1 MLGLIPM
8 KRFGTLDE
16 IAGWVAVLA
25 SDVADFMTG
34 AISLLTAGNVSIDA
48 NFFRKTT
55 GQNHLTGC
63 FFWCGGA
70 LWRKAHSP
78 MKHSL

>member
-1 MLGLIPM
+1 MEHMLGLIPM

-34 AISLLTAGNVSIDA
+34 AISLLTAGIVSFGA
-48 NFFRKTT
+48 AGPYGGK
-55 GQNHLTGC
+55 LT
-63 FFWCGGA
+63 
-70 LWRKAHSP
+70 P
-78 MKHSL
+78 P

>member
-34 AISLLTAGNVSIDA
+34 AISLLTAGNVSIGCE
-48 NFFRKTT
+48 FFLEK
-55 GQNHLTGC
+55 QPV
-63 FFWCGGA
+63 
-70 LWRKAHSP
+70 KII
-78 MKHSL
+78 